1 MKRIKFLNCN
11 LDLLT
16 MDETV
21 KYIDN
26 KIQNNNFIQHVVV
39 NVAKLV
45 NLQKDKELFK
55 SVNDS
60 DLINVDGMGVI
71 YGAKFLN
78 FEIEKQHKVSG
89 IDLFFE
95 LIKLSEKKSYKIFLL
110 GGTEE
115 VINITNKKLK
125 IEYPNL
131 SIVGFHNGYF
141 WDKEETIVE
150 KIKKSGAKILFVAIT
165 SPKKEN
171 FINKWKK
178 VLNVNFVMGVGGTFD
193 IVSGKAKRAP
203 AWMQK
208 NGFEWIYR
216 IIQEP
221 KRMWKRYLVTNSIYL
236 YLLMKNKL
244 LK

>member
-78 FEIEKQHKVSG
+78 LEIEKQHKVSG

>member
-1 MKRIKFLNCN
+1 M
-11 LDLLT
+11 
-16 MDETV
+16 
-21 KYIDN
+21 
-26 KIQNNNFIQHVVV
+26 
-39 NVAKLV
+39 
-45 NLQKDKELFK
+45 
-55 SVNDS
+55 NDS

-95 LIKLSEKKSYKIFLL
+95 LIKLSEKKVTKFFIRWNRR
-110 GGTEE
+110 

-178 VLNVNFVMGVGGTFD
+178 VLNVNCVMGVGGTFD

-203 AWMQK
+203 TWMQK
-208 NGFEWIYR
+208 NGFEWIFR

>member
-55 SVNDS
+55 SVNNS
-60 DLINVDGMGVI
+60 DLINVDGMGII

-95 LIKLSEKKSYKIFLL
+95 LIKLSEKK
-110 GGTEE
+110 
-115 VINITNKKLK
+115 
-125 IEYPNL
+125 
-131 SIVGFHNGYF
+131 
-141 WDKEETIVE
+141 
-150 KIKKSGAKILFVAIT
+150 
-165 SPKKEN
+165 
-171 FINKWKK
+171 
-178 VLNVNFVMGVGGTFD
+178 
-193 IVSGKAKRAP
+193 
-203 AWMQK
+203 
-208 NGFEWIYR
+208 
-216 IIQEP
+216 
-221 KRMWKRYLVTNSIYL
+221 VTKFFY
-236 YLLMKNKL
+236 
-244 LK
+244 

>member
-11 LDLLT
+11 LDLLS
-16 MDETV
+16 MDQTV
-21 KYIDN
+21 KYIDD

-39 NVAKLV
+39 NVAKLI
-45 NLQKDKELFK
+45 NLQKDQELFK

-60 DLINVDGMGVI
+60 DLINVDGMGII

-95 LIKLSEKKSYKIFLL
+95 LLKLSERKHYKIFLL

-115 VINITNKKLK
+115 VINLTNKKLK
-125 IEYPNL
+125 IDYPNL
-131 SIVGFHNGYF
+131 NIVGFNNGFF
-141 WDKEETIVE
+141 WDKEEIIVE
-150 KIKKSGAKILFVAIT
+150 KIRKSEAKILFVAIT

-178 VLNVNFVMGVGGTFD
+178 ELNVNFVMGVGGTFD
-193 IVSGKAKRAP
+193 IVSGKVKRAP
-203 AWMQK
+203 TWMQK

-221 KRMWKRYLVTNSIYL
+221 KRMWKRYLITNSIYL
-236 YLLMKNKL
+236 YLLLKKKLKN
-244 LK
+244 